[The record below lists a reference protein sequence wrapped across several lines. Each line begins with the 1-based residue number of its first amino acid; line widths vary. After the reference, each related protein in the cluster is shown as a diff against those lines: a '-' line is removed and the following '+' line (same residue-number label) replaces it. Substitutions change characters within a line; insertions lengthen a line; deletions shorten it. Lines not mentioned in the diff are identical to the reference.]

1 LLREDLKKKG
11 LSGEQI
17 DDLFDGWNEQIQ
29 EKIDD
34 NKPKEKEVRH
44 GTSCIGI
51 IDVKNNKTLTEW

>member
-1 LLREDLKKKG
+1 
-11 LSGEQI
+11 
-17 DDLFDGWNEQIQ
+17 LFDGWNEQIQ
-29 EKIDD
+29 LKIDD